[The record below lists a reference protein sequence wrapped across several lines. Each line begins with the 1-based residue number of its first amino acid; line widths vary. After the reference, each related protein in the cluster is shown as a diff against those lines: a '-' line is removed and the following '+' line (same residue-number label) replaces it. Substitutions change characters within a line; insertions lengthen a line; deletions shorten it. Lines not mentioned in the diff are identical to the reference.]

1 MFFLDQSY
9 EIFAIVKGIFFS
21 NRILIFGRLAK
32 MTYICFRKRIHIRSA
47 KQSGSHEEP
56 ECPPLQNIF
65 VEPGKIQ

>member
-21 NRILIFGRLAK
+21 NRILIFGHLTK
-32 MTYICFRKRIHIRSA
+32 MAYICFRKRIRIRSA

-56 ECPPLQNIF
+56 ECPPLQNI
-65 VEPGKIQ
+65 VV